1 MDRAENA
8 SGLKITAYKHVGIRV
23 SDRAEALAFYGK
35 LGFIEDAYFPDY
47 PANEMV
53 SNGGVRIN
61 LIFNGERREN
71 GHNVLFDEN
80 CRYPGSR
87 TRPSWSRISASSANC
102 AGVRGS
108 RSPKV
113 QSKSMRGAARY
124 LSATPTVTY

>member
-8 SGLKITAYKHVGIRV
+8 SGLKITAYKHFCIRV

-80 CRYPGSR
+80 CRYPGI
-87 TRPSWSRISASSANC
+87 THPAFVVEDL
-102 AGVRGS
+102 GEL
-108 RSPKV
+108 
-113 QSKSMRGAARY
+113 SKLCGREGITITEGPIEVDARRRA
-124 LSATPTVTY
+124 LFIREPRR